1 MPWRYCTY
9 MDPASMPPRFIMQSQ
24 TKTYITFLLKH
35 LCPLGY
41 ETLNCPFK
49 KSFQTTFCQFLFRPR
64 KYVLQEKYNSNFS
77 KSLTHIK
84 TPVSGTRFVLN
95 QNFFF
100 LILFNEANK
109 NSKVDSFFLFFI
121 LHLYLLNF
129 FTSFRRFWISLGQKG
144 KTTHISLWPFSAP
157 ITSK

>member
-9 MDPASMPPRFIMQSQ
+9 IDPVSIPPRFIMQSQ

-35 LCPLGY
+35 LSPLGY

-77 KSLTHIK
+77 KSLTLIK
-84 TPVSGTRFVLN
+84 SPRASCIWDAICSKSKL
-95 QNFFF
+95 FF

-109 NSKVDSFFLFFI
+109 NSKVDSFFIFFI
-121 LHLYLLNF
+121 MHLYLLNF
-129 FTSFRRFWISLGQKG
+129 FTSF
-144 KTTHISLWPFSAP
+144 
-157 ITSK
+157 